1 MNNNQFLKRFFEI
14 EAGKE
19 LPHLEEDYHHITFTV
34 TITPDVSD
42 KDYIVVFSGDH
53 LIFPIILEFPKNEH
67 RLNLGWFDIF
77 YIPKKTVRKG
87 KKRIKF
93 LKLIDEYIR
102 ANHLLDLHE

>member
-1 MNNNQFLKRFFEI
+1 MNNSQFLQRFFEI
-14 EAGKE
+14 KAGKK
-19 LPHLEEDYHHITFTV
+19 LPHLEDDYHHIAFNV
-34 TITPDVSD
+34 TITPNVPD

-67 RLNLGWFDIF
+67 RLRLGWIDIF
-77 YIPKKTVRKG
+77 YISKEAVRRG

-102 ANHLLDLHE
+102 SNHLLDLDE

>member
-1 MNNNQFLKRFFEI
+1 MNNSQFLKRFFEI

-19 LPHLEEDYHHITFTV
+19 LPHLEDDYHHISFNL

-67 RLNLGWFDIF
+67 GLKLDWIDIF
-77 YIPKKTVRKG
+77 YISKKSVRKG

-102 ANHLLDLHE
+102 ANHLLDLAK

>member
-1 MNNNQFLKRFFEI
+1 MNNNQFLKCFFEI

-34 TITPDVSD
+34 TITPDVPD
-42 KDYIVVFSGDH
+42 KDYIVVFSGDN

-67 RLNLGWFDIF
+67 RLNLRWIDIF
-77 YIPKKTVRKG
+77 YISKKAVRKG

-102 ANHLLDLHE
+102 SKHLLDLDE